1 MTAGRKSKCN
11 LQSAE
16 WLLLGSPQSQL
27 SHHEK
32 VDSNPWVDT
41 MALKE
46 GGGIT
51 EAEKN
56 DDTEVTQGRNV
67 PARMK
72 QD

>member
-11 LQSAE
+11 LQSAK

-51 EAEKN
+51 EAEKK
-56 DDTEVTQGRNV
+56 R
-67 PARMK
+67 
-72 QD
+72 